1 MNQPIVDR
9 RSASRQSGHRRG
21 GARRRYAR
29 VRLALDGFYES
40 DQRSLIVRGGN
51 LTLRGAFIANPVPDR
66 CGSRALLR
74 LGLADSPALLRL
86 PARVVWS
93 NDRPERGPVGMG
105 LRFEGLEPWQLK
117 RIAAA
122 VLRRAGFDAFPAL
135 GAGVA
140 SAA

>member
-1 MNQPIVDR
+1 VSQPIVDR
-9 RSASRQSGHRRG
+9 RAASRQTGNRS

-40 DQRSLIVRGGN
+40 EQRSLIVRGGN

-66 CGSRALLR
+66 CGSRAVLR
-74 LGLADSPALLRL
+74 LGLADSPTLLRL
-86 PARVVWS
+86 PVRVVWS

-122 VLRRAGFDAFPAL
+122 VLRRAGFDAFPVL
-135 GAGVA
+135 RQRVA

>member
-1 MNQPIVDR
+1 VSQPIVDR
-9 RSASRQSGHRRG
+9 RATSRQTST
-21 GARRRYAR
+21 RRRYAR
-29 VRLALDGFYES
+29 VRLGLDGFYQS

-66 CGSRALLR
+66 RGSRVVLR
-74 LGLADSPALLRL
+74 LGLADSPTLLRL

-122 VLRRAGFDAFPAL
+122 VLRRAGFAAFPAL
-135 GAGVA
+135 RAGVA